1 MQQIKTYPTLGKASS
16 RTIDSGAQTQEGSG
30 RGWKC
35 GKATICYKFVD
46 RNKGTHS
53 GWQDVFLAAPV
64 PSDPLRLSP
73 LRVFRFLRGRLQD
86 APLIDRDTTTWRSRA
101 SHPMESQ
108 AAEKESVNRKRP
120 HTSALYAPL
129 IAIKKRFSSL
139 FQKIYSK
146 PSVQYSRS
154 TACINNI
161 VR

>member
-16 RTIDSGAQTQEGSG
+16 RTIDSGAQTQEDSG
-30 RGWKC
+30 RGWKY

-86 APLIDRDTTTWRSRA
+86 APTDRSRHDHVAITSEPPNGEPGGRKGERKQKTTAHQCPLCTFDRD
-101 SHPMESQ
+101 
-108 AAEKESVNRKRP
+108 
-120 HTSALYAPL
+120 
-129 IAIKKRFSSL
+129 
-139 FQKIYSK
+139 
-146 PSVQYSRS
+146 
-154 TACINNI
+154 
-161 VR
+161 